1 MGSVAEK
8 AEPKKAVPGVRA
20 SMTWSIQASRV
31 RWYFQQ
37 MVHQFLDHDCPAR
50 AGALTYTTL
59 FAVVPMMTVAY
70 AMFSIMPA
78 YEGISEQIESF
89 VFENF
94 VPSLSSAVQE
104 KLGEFSERARGLTAA
119 GFVFLFV
126 TTFLLLVTVEKTF
139 NVIWNVAEPRR
150 GLQRL
155 LVYWG
160 VLSLGPPMIAGAI
173 LISVY
178 LASLPLISDL
188 DVFGVGGVLLTY
200 LPLLLVWLG
209 FTLLYFAVPNC
220 HVPLKHAL
228 AGGFLAM
235 LSFELAKVVFNVIV
249 ARSSMA
255 SIYGAFAA
263 VPFFLAWMYMAWVLI
278 LAGAIFVRTL
288 SLVPEVREDLDEP
301 VLIKCA
307 RILKLLHEAHLS
319 GRGVN
324 ESDISDQ
331 VQLSRLQ
338 FERVMEA
345 MSDLKL
351 LRQSEDQWVLGRS
364 LQALTLW
371 DLYRALP
378 EGLNLQSLAKV
389 QDLDALVAPLRSL
402 LEFGSNQMTV
412 SLEAVLGRGSAGSS
426 VESSDRGNG

>member
-8 AEPKKAVPGVRA
+8 AEPKTVVPGA
-20 SMTWSIQASRV
+20 SWSERLLSRSS
-31 RWYFQQ
+31 RWWATVWWYLEQ
-37 MVHQFLDHDCPAR
+37 MVRQFLDHDCPSR

-78 YEGISEQIESF
+78 FEGVGEQIEAF

-94 VPSLSSAVQE
+94 VPALSSAVQE

-119 GFVFLFV
+119 GFIFLFV

-139 NVIWNVAEPRR
+139 NVIWNVAEPRH

-160 VLSLGPPMIAGAI
+160 VLSLGPPMIASAI

-178 LASLPLISDL
+178 LASIPLITDL
-188 DVFGVGGVLLTY
+188 DVFGVGGILLNY
-200 LPLLLVWLG
+200 LPLLLVWVG
-209 FTLLYFAVPNC
+209 FTVLYFAVPNC
-220 HVPLKHAL
+220 HVPFGHAL

-235 LSFELAKVVFNVIV
+235 LSFELAKVIFNAIV
-249 ARSSMA
+249 LQSNTA

-263 VPFFLAWMYMAWVLI
+263 VPFFLLWMYMAWVLI

-288 SLVPEVREDLDEP
+288 SLVPEIREELDEP
-301 VLIKCA
+301 VLVKCA
-307 RILKLLHEAHLS
+307 RILKLLHEAHLA
-319 GRGVN
+319 GRGVS
-324 ESDISDQ
+324 EADISAQ
-331 VQLSRLQ
+331 VRLSRSQ
-338 FERVMEA
+338 FERVFEVMT
-345 MSDLKL
+345 DLKL
-351 LRQSEDQWVLGRS
+351 LRQAEDQWVLGRS

-371 DLYRALP
+371 DLYTALP
-378 EGLNLQSLAKV
+378 EGLDLQSLARV
-389 QDLDALVAPLRSL
+389 RDLDGLVGPLRSL
-402 LEFGSNQMTV
+402 LEFGSNQMKV
-412 SLEAVLGRGSAGSS
+412 SLEDVLGR
-426 VESSDRGNG
+426 DLK